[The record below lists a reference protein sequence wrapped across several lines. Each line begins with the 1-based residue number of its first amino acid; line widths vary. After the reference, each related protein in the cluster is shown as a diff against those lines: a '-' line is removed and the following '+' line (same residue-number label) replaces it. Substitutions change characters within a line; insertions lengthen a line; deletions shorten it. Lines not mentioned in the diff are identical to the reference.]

1 MPSVADLFLR
11 SLLEKFPHP
20 SSQKVMGDLPQEIAK
35 RFSLLPDRVGV
46 DPENFLVTPSRIL
59 SSLHPSWYEEL
70 VKAVPEEMRPIVHRC
85 LEEYREEKEASPF
98 REFILGYLVS
108 RWSERDIPCLETVE
122 RGDFSWLL
130 ECSPEEIETISSLVG
145 TYDLVEE
152 VRKTIDKK
160 SLEKLFSSLSPM
172 QRRYLRAL
180 LHTPLPGL
188 KSTISLPEFLRLP
201 IEEGKE
207 RLLTRGYERLAA
219 ALQGQGELFIWYLLH
234 RLERSQA
241 LSLERRLK
249 EGSSEETSRSK
260 VYLTHAYQ
268 FLKRRE
274 SK

>member
-1 MPSVADLFLR
+1 VADLFLR

-20 SSQKVMGDLPQEIAK
+20 SSQKVMGDLPQEIAM
-35 RFSLLPDRVGV
+35 RFSLLPDHVGV

-70 VKAVPEEMRPIVHRC
+70 VEAVPEGMRPVVNRS
-85 LEEYREEKEASPF
+85 LEEYRQGEESPL
-98 REFILGYLVS
+98 REFILGYLVNS
-108 RWSERDIPCLETVE
+108 WSEKDIPCLETME

-130 ECSPEEIETISSLVG
+130 ECNPEEIETIASLVG

-160 SLEKLFSSLSPM
+160 SLEKLFSSLSLM

-188 KSTISLPEFLRLP
+188 KSTINLPEFLRLP
-201 IEEGKE
+201 TEEGKE
-207 RLLTRGYERLAA
+207 RLLARGYERLAT
-219 ALQGQGELFIWYLLH
+219 ALQGQDEIFIWYLLH

-241 LSLERRLK
+241 HSLERRLK
-249 EGSSEETSRSK
+249 EGRVEESSRSK
-260 VYLTHAYQ
+260 TYITHAYQ